1 MYLAGSCPENI
12 QKYDFYFKLSL
23 KHDFVI
29 KKYDFFI
36 NLKLGMSHKNEF
48 IQKYDITLRL
58 KLKRISFHTKLSL
71 ILEVHIQK
79 TSSNMN
85 FFPKYESF

>member
-23 KHDFVI
+23 IHDFVI

-36 NLKLGMSHKNEF
+36 NLKLGMSHKMN
-48 IQKYDITLRL
+48 
-58 KLKRISFHTKLSL
+58 LSKNM
-71 ILEVHIQK
+71 ILH
-79 TSSNMN
+79 SD
-85 FFPKYESF
+85 